1 MIMINPHFNNTR
13 QFGAAITYSAGQQT
27 LHAIHHVMATDPFFF
42 HIVHHYVVPHHMIH
56 HVTYPTDI
64 STIPFGSTYYF

>member
-1 MIMINPHFNNTR
+1 MINPYFKNTR
-13 QFGAAITYSAGQQT
+13 QFGAAVTYSAAQQT
-27 LHAIHHVMATDPFFF
+27 LHVIHHVMATDPFFL
-42 HIVHHYVVPHHMIH
+42 HGVHHPVTHHYVMH